1 MALVKWKDIYSVN
14 VEEIDNQHKKLFDI
28 INRLYGSLST
38 GDSRAELQLI
48 LDDLIDYAD
57 VHFKTEKK
65 YFDKY
70 NYSGSLSHKSEHLK
84 FEKIVLQ
91 FKESFAMQ
99 ALKFHYPIE
108 TFLFDWLMNHMTLQS
123 KIQERVVCPN
133 CSSESYTFSKEVY
146 GPCPFCG
153 FEFHWAIPN
162 RRLSERT
169 KIKEFITLEL
179 HNQILL
185 KANVVDTSVKGVGVI
200 FSNPAGVKKGDET
213 MYIFGKKG
221 KRGRAKVVWHDNAK
235 GNERAGLLL
244 N

>member
-70 NYSGSLSHKSEHLK
+70 NYSGSLSHESEHLK

-91 FKESFAMQ
+91 FKESFAIQ

-108 TFLFDWLMNHMTLQS
+108 TFLFDWLMNHIMT
-123 KIQERVVCPN
+123 ED
-133 CSSESYTFSKEVY
+133 
-146 GPCPFCG
+146 
-153 FEFHWAIPN
+153 
-162 RRLSERT
+162 T
-169 KIKEFITLEL
+169 KYNDCFKS
-179 HNQILL
+179 NGL
-185 KANVVDTSVKGVGVI
+185 K
-200 FSNPAGVKKGDET
+200 
-213 MYIFGKKG
+213 
-221 KRGRAKVVWHDNAK
+221 
-235 GNERAGLLL
+235 
-244 N
+244 